1 MTETA
6 PVTDET
12 ATVTGE
18 TTTATGE
25 TATAS
30 GEAAPVTNWAGN
42 ITYTAKEL
50 HRPRSLDALR
60 AVVAESARVRVLGS
74 GHSFNEIAEP
84 GPEGVLLS
92 LAELPPAIDVD
103 SAGRT
108 VRVSGGV
115 RYAELARAVHRHG
128 LALANMASLP
138 HISVAGSVATGTH
151 GSGMGNGPLAAA
163 VREVELVVADGSV
176 VRIARGEERFGGA
189 VTALGALGVVTALT
203 LDLEPA
209 FEVEQYVFAELPR
222 EGLDQAGF
230 EAVMGAAYSV
240 SLFTD
245 WGAPGFRQV
254 WVKRRTDQPY
264 AGFDRAA
271 PATEPMH
278 PVPGM
283 PAVNCT
289 AQFGVAGP
297 WHERL
302 PHFRAEFTPSS
313 GDELQSEYL
322 LPRASA
328 VEALDAMAGIRDA
341 VAPVL
346 QTCEIRTVAADE
358 QWLSPAH
365 GRDSVALHFTW
376 VADTAAVLPVVRRV
390 EAALDPFG
398 ARPHWGKVFTVPPAV
413 LRERYPR
420 LGDFAAL
427 AGELDPSGK
436 FANTFVRG
444 VLDARG

>member
-1 MTETA
+1 M
-6 PVTDET
+6 T
-12 ATVTGE
+12 AT
-18 TTTATGE
+18 
-25 TATAS
+25 
-30 GEAAPVTNWAGN
+30 APVTNWAGN
-42 ITYTAKEL
+42 ITYAAKEL

-60 AVVAESARVRVLGS
+60 ALVAQSGRVRVLGS

-84 GPEGVLLS
+84 GPDGVLLS

-103 SAGRT
+103 TSART
-108 VRVSGGV
+108 VRVAGGV
-115 RYAELARAVHRHG
+115 RYAELARVVHRHG
-128 LALANMASLP
+128 LALPNMASLP

-151 GSGMGNGPLAAA
+151 GSGIGNGPLSVA
-163 VREVELVVADGSV
+163 VREVELVTADGET
-176 VRIARGEERFGGA
+176 VRIGQGEERFGGA
-189 VTALGALGVVTALT
+189 VTSLGALGVVTALT
-203 LDLEPA
+203 LELEPA
-209 FEVEQYVFAELPR
+209 FEVEQYVFTELPLA
-222 EGLDQAGF
+222 GLDSDGF

-254 WVKRRTDQPY
+254 WVKRRADQPY
-264 AGFDRAA
+264 AGFDRAV
-271 PATEPMH
+271 PATEAMH

-289 AQFGVAGP
+289 EQFGVPGP

-322 LPRASA
+322 LPRGSA
-328 VEALDAMAGIRDA
+328 VDALYAIDRIRDT

-346 QTCEIRTVAADE
+346 QTCEIRTVAADD
-358 QWLSPAH
+358 QWLSPAY

-376 VADTAAVLPVVRRV
+376 IADPATVLPAVLRV
-390 EAALDPFG
+390 EQALDGFG
-398 ARPHWGKVFTVPPAV
+398 ARPHWGKVFAVPAGV
-413 LRERYPR
+413 VRERYPR

-427 AGELDPSGK
+427 ARELDPEGK
-436 FANTFVRG
+436 FVNAFVRN
-444 VLDARG
+444 VLEG

>member
-1 MTETA
+1 
-6 PVTDET
+6 
-12 ATVTGE
+12 
-18 TTTATGE
+18 
-25 TATAS
+25 
-30 GEAAPVTNWAGN
+30 
-42 ITYTAKEL
+42 
-50 HRPRSLDALR
+50 
-60 AVVAESARVRVLGS
+60 
-74 GHSFNEIAEP
+74 
-84 GPEGVLLS
+84 
-92 LAELPPAIDVD
+92 
-103 SAGRT
+103 
-108 VRVSGGV
+108 
-115 RYAELARAVHRHG
+115 
-128 LALANMASLP
+128 
-138 HISVAGSVATGTH
+138 
-151 GSGMGNGPLAAA
+151 
-163 VREVELVVADGSV
+163 
-176 VRIARGEERFGGA
+176 VRITRGAERFGGA
-189 VTALGALGVVTALT
+189 VTSLGALGVVTALT

-209 FEVEQYVFAELPR
+209 FEVEQHVFTELPLTGMDLA
-222 EGLDQAGF
+222 EF

-254 WVKRRTDQPY
+254 WVKRRTDEPY

-271 PATEPMH
+271 PATEAMH

-289 AQFGVAGP
+289 AQSGVAGP

-328 VEALDAMAGIRDA
+328 VDALTALDGIREA

-365 GRDSVALHFTW
+365 GRDSVAVHFTW
-376 VADTAAVLPVVRRV
+376 IADTAAVLPVVRRV
-390 EAALDPFG
+390 EAALDAFG

-420 LGDFAAL
+420 LDDFATL
-427 AGELDPSGK
+427 AGELDSAGK
-436 FANTFVRG
+436 FANAFVRD
-444 VLDARG
+444 VLEG